1 MGYLGEMEMKKY
13 LFFSIAIIAVLMLN
27 ACAFSITQGSGKV
40 VTETRQISG
49 FDQVA
54 LSGIGSL
61 TITQGDK
68 ESLQIEA
75 EDNILPRI
83 ETIVQN
89 RTLQI
94 RYQNNDWQN
103 NVVPTKPIKF
113 SLSVKNIN
121 GMELSGAGSITSSN
135 IKTDNLII
143 SSSGAGSVKIGMLTA
158 QSLTANLSG
167 LGGCELAGKVNSQN
181 VVISGTGSYNAP
193 DMESQNTTIII
204 SGAGSSTVW
213 SASSLNVTISGAG
226 SVRYYGSPTVTKTI
240 SGIGSI
246 KSLGSHQ

>member
-1 MGYLGEMEMKKY
+1 MKKV
-13 LFFSIAIIAVLMLN
+13 LFISLAIIATLTLN
-27 ACAFSITQGSGKV
+27 ACAFSLTQGSGQV

-49 FDQVA
+49 FDQVS
-54 LSGIGSL
+54 LSGIGNL

-83 ETIVQN
+83 ETTVQN
-89 RTLQI
+89 RTLHI
-94 RYQNNDWQN
+94 RYQNNDWQK

-113 SLSVKNIN
+113 FLTVKNIN
-121 GMELSGAGSITSSN
+121 RMALSGAGSITSTN
-135 IKTDNLII
+135 IRTDTLTI
-143 SSSGAGSVKIGMLTA
+143 SSSGAGSVKIGSLTA
-158 QSLTANLSG
+158 QSLTTNLSG
-167 LGGCELAGKVNSQN
+167 LGSCELAGKVKNQN
-181 VVISGTGSYNAP
+181 LVISGTGSYNAP

-213 SASSLNVTISGAG
+213 STSTLNVTISGAG
-226 SVRYYGSPTVTKTI
+226 SVSYYGSPNVTKTI

-246 KSLGSHQ
+246 NSLGSHQYPDPV

>member
-1 MGYLGEMEMKKY
+1 MKKY
-13 LFFSIAIIAVLMLN
+13 LFISVAIITTLMLN
-27 ACAFSITQGSGKV
+27 ACAFSLTQGSGKV

-49 FDQVA
+49 FDQVE

-68 ESLQIEA
+68 EGLQIDA

-103 NVVPTKPIKF
+103 TVVPTKPIKF
-113 SLSVKNIN
+113 LLSVNNIN
-121 GMELSGAGSITSSN
+121 GMELSGAGSITSAN
-135 IKTDNLII
+135 VKTDNLTI
-143 SSSGAGSVKIGMLTA
+143 SSSGAGSVKIGSLSA
-158 QSLTANLSG
+158 KSLTTNLSG

-213 SASSLNVTISGAG
+213 STSSLNVTISGAG
-226 SVRYYGSPTVTKTI
+226 SVSYYGSPNVTKTI

-246 KSLGSHQ
+246 NSLGSHQ